1 MEYAINEKQLRAGIK
16 NCSTKPLPYCNI
28 AHKPRIIQNPFLPD
42 ESSDIIVYGRGKSRT
57 VAVRTWYGRKLS
69 FKTLGKVSADADG
82 YVDAARLIENW
93 LAQGKYQLD
102 GTYP

>member
-28 AHKPRIIQNPFLPD
+28 AHKAQENVSPFMPS
-42 ESSDIIVYGRGKSRT
+42 EVSDVIVYGKGKTRT
-57 VAVRTWYGRKLS
+57 VAIRTRYGRKLS